1 MMSDI
6 QYEDYAQALID
17 KSLATYVSYQN
28 TMKLSDDVV
37 SLLTQKDDATLEALA
52 YWKQKLDA
60 IKIERI
66 KRNVNISLIDIED
79 EDLKIIAAALIA
91 DLNYRQGICYLRNS
105 LEKYSIHQLLFTF
118 DNDLITHTVSKFFF
132 LIIIHN

>member
-37 SLLTQKDDATLEALA
+37 SLLTQKDDATLEAIA
-52 YWKQKLDA
+52 YWKQKLDHL
-60 IKIERI
+60 RI
-66 KRNVNISLIDIED
+66 MIDVSSIYPNF
-79 EDLKIIAAALIA
+79 ALITKFST
-91 DLNYRQGICYLRNS
+91 LF
-105 LEKYSIHQLLFTF
+105 EKI
-118 DNDLITHTVSKFFF
+118 
-132 LIIIHN
+132 